1 MTDRIDAPSPVAG
14 HEQLDL
20 APSVGT
26 DATSCD
32 VGPDQLSA
40 VVGVAPVALFIA
52 RETSSVFVN
61 DRMVEITGRP
71 REELLGHGWLA
82 SIHPEDRAGA
92 RRALDRACTR
102 GEPVDLDCRVERPDG
117 EVRSVHV
124 SAQPT
129 GIDAT
134 LYAGAMVDVTDL
146 ERPDAAAAEN
156 ALRSLLEHSSDTVV
170 VLEADGTVR
179 STSASTERLTGY
191 SATDFRAFGEIHP
204 DDRAAAVEAFA
215 ECVQERGAPRRLQL
229 RVRHADGHWIAV
241 EAVADN
247 RLDDPVVR
255 GVVVSARD
263 VTAQR
268 EIEEA
273 LRASERRLRDQAN
286 VLEMIATSEP
296 LEETL
301 AEICHMMEAPS
312 GGEARC
318 AVWLVDEETQVLRR
332 GAAPLLP
339 AAFIESL
346 DGLPLGE
353 DESACAETVV
363 VPDARTGPDADLARV
378 HDIGGYWSTPV
389 RAASD
394 GRVLGTFATYLRGA
408 RGPTAAEESEVESVL
423 QLVAIAIERHA
434 FEGRLA
440 HQAHH
445 DPLSGLPNR
454 ALFHE
459 LLEHALA
466 RAQRASTALAVLF
479 LDLDR
484 FKVVNDSLGH
494 DAGDALLVVLARRL
508 EAVLRPGDIVS
519 RFGGDEFIVL
529 CEDLDAPGAARQ
541 AIAIAERL
549 IDAVEEPFLLDGDE
563 QFLSASAGLALAFD
577 GTERPEDLVRD
588 ADAAMYRAKER
599 GRGRAEIF
607 DETMRV
613 GAQQRHEIENAL
625 HRAVERQE
633 LRIFYQPVISL
644 YDGECVGVEALVRWQ
659 HPERGLVAPR
669 EFIPLAEETGLIVP
683 IGAWL
688 LETACAQAVEWQRS
702 RRDPARFRLSV
713 NLSGRQLQTS
723 ELAPL
728 VRGVLEVVGLAP
740 DSLCV
745 EITES
750 VLMDDADAGVG
761 ALKALKAIGV
771 RVSVDDFGTGYSSLG
786 YLRRFPVDEVKIDR
800 SFVARLGIDPEDAA
814 IVAAVVSLGHA
825 LGMGVVGEGVE
836 TEAQLDALRDLGA
849 DAAQG
854 FFFAPPQPAGDLTAV
869 LARGVRWV

>member
-1 MTDRIDAPSPVAG
+1 MTDRTDAPSGVAG

-20 APSVGT
+20 APSVARGT
-26 DATSCD
+26 PPPDEIA
-32 VGPDQLSA
+32 PDQLAAA
-40 VVGVAPVALFIA
+40 VEAAPVALFMA
-52 RETSSVFVN
+52 RATSSVFVN
-61 DRMVEITGRP
+61 DRMVDITGRP
-71 REELLGHGWLA
+71 RAELLGHGWLA
-82 SIHPEDRAGA
+82 TIHPEDRARA

-102 GEPVDLDCRVERPDG
+102 GEPVGLACRVERPDG
-117 EVRSVHV
+117 QVRSVHV
-124 SAQPT
+124 AAQPT
-129 GIDAT
+129 RADPT
-134 LYAGAMVDVTDL
+134 LYAGAMIDVTDL
-146 ERPDAAAAEN
+146 EPPDVAAGEAA
-156 ALRSLLEHSSDTVV
+156 LQTLLEHSADTVV
-170 VLEADGTVR
+170 VLEADGSVR
-179 STSASTERLTGY
+179 LTSASTERLTGY
-191 SATDFRAFGEIHP
+191 SATDLRRSGEIHP
-204 DDRAAAVEAFA
+204 DDRAAVFEAFDD
-215 ECVQERGAPRRLQL
+215 CVREPGSLRQLQF
-229 RVRHADGHWIAV
+229 RVRHADGHWLAV
-241 EAVADN
+241 EATADN
-247 RLDDPVVR
+247 RLDDPAVR
-255 GVVVSARD
+255 GVVVAAHD
-263 VTAQR
+263 VTDQR

-301 AEICHMMEAPS
+301 AEICHMVEAL
-312 GGEARC
+312 GGETRC
-318 AVWLVDEETQVLRR
+318 AVWLVDEDAGVLRR

-339 AAFIESL
+339 AAFIEAL
-346 DGLPLGE
+346 DSLPLGE
-353 DESACAETVV
+353 DGPACTETVV
-363 VPDARTGPDADLARV
+363 VPDARTGPFADLARA
-378 HDIGGYWSTPV
+378 HDLGAYWSTPV

-394 GRVLGTFATYLRGA
+394 GRVLGKFATYLRDA
-408 RGPTAAEESEVESVL
+408 RGPTAAEEGEVESVL

-466 RAQRASTALAVLF
+466 RAQRASTALAVVF

-508 EAVLRPGDIVS
+508 EGVLRPGDIVS

-529 CEDLDAPGAARQ
+529 CEDLDAPTAARQ
-541 AIAIAERL
+541 VTGIAERL
-549 IDAVEEPFLLDGDE
+549 IDAVEEPFVLDGEE

-607 DETMRV
+607 DETMRA

-625 HRAVERQE
+625 HRAVERRE
-633 LRIFYQPVISL
+633 LRVFYQPVISL

-688 LETACAQAVEWQRS
+688 LETACEQAVEWQRS
-702 RRDPARFRLSV
+702 RRDPSSFRLSV
-713 NLSGRQLQTS
+713 NLSGRQLQSS

-728 VRGVLEVVGLAP
+728 VRGVLDAVGLAP

-761 ALKALKAIGV
+761 ALKALKSIGV

-825 LGMGVVGEGVE
+825 LGVGVVGEGVE
-836 TEAQLDALRDLGA
+836 TEAQLDALRAMGA

-854 FFFAPPQPAGDLTAV
+854 FFFAPPQPAGDLTAM